1 MDDSKTQEGLEPV
14 VENIEETETE
24 ELSMEELLAQSD
36 MSLNIPRVGETRKGV
51 VASVSDDE
59 VLVSIGTKS
68 EGLIP
73 SRELSQLDEEDRA
86 KLVVGEE
93 LTVYVV
99 SPEGRSGTMILSL
112 QRAQEEGD
120 WSEAERLRDEKEA
133 YEGQIAGYNKGGLIV
148 KLGSLRGF
156 IPASQVSLTRRMSYQ
171 GDTPEQRWSAMTG
184 ENIMV
189 RVIEVDRQRRRL
201 ILSEKA
207 AVSESRESLKEK
219 LMEEIEIGEERK
231 GKVTSLAEFGAF
243 VNLQGADG
251 LVHLSEISWEHIKHP
266 NELLKVGDEVKVKI
280 ISLDRERKRIGL
292 SIRQCEN
299 DPWEEYVSD
308 YQVGQL
314 IEGEITR
321 ITKFGAF
328 AKIDDNIEG
337 LIHISELSDSRVEH
351 PKEVLTVGETMALRI
366 IKIDTERRRVG
377 LSVSKVDSM
386 KYSDLDMQMALDE
399 MGTNGKE
406 EAVDTE
412 AVVEESD
419 DAEALVETPVVEEA
433 AADETS
439 EETVEAEAT
448 EAAAE
453 ETVEVEE
460 TEAAAEETTEEAP
473 AVEEE
478 AEAEVEEE
486 VAAEETAEVET
497 TEDAAEETVEA
508 EATKEESPAVEEE
521 AEAEENAEE
530 SDDSESSDKE

>member
-1 MDDSKTQEGLEPV
+1 MDDSKAQEGLEPI
-14 VENIEETETE
+14 VEDVEEIEEE

-93 LTVYVV
+93 LTVFVV

-120 WSEAERLRDEKEA
+120 WSEAERLRDAKEA
-133 YEGQIAGYNKGGLIV
+133 YEGQIAGYNKGGLSV
-148 KLGSLRGF
+148 KLGTLRGF
-156 IPASQVSLTRRMSYQ
+156 VPASQVSLTRRMSYQ
-171 GDTPEQRWSAMTG
+171 GDTPEQRWSAMAG

-219 LMEEIEIGEERK
+219 LMEEIEIGELRK

-266 NELLKVGDEVKVKI
+266 NELLKVGDEVQVKI

-292 SIRQCEN
+292 SIRQCES
-299 DPWEEYVSD
+299 DPWEENVSE

-351 PKEVLTVGETMALRI
+351 PKEVLSVGETMALRI

-386 KYSDLDMQMALDE
+386 KYSDMDWKMALDE
-399 MGTNGKE
+399 MKE
-406 EAVDTE
+406 
-412 AVVEESD
+412 SGGD
-419 DAEALVETPVVEEA
+419 DAPVVEEA
-433 AADETS
+433 S
-439 EETVEAEAT
+439 GEETPI
-448 EAAAE
+448 
-453 ETVEVEE
+453 VEE
-460 TEAAAEETTEEAP
+460 TPAVEEVAEETTEEVVEE
-473 AVEEE
+473 AVEEV
-478 AEAEVEEE
+478 AEESTEEVVEE
-486 VAAEETAEVET
+486 
-497 TEDAAEETVEA
+497 
-508 EATKEESPAVEEE
+508 AVEE
-521 AEAEENAEE
+521 AAVEETEE
-530 SDDSESSDKE
+530 EKED

>member
-1 MDDSKTQEGLEPV
+1 MDHSNAQEGQEPI
-14 VENIEETETE
+14 VEKIEEAEFE

-36 MSLNIPRVGETRKGV
+36 MSLNIPRVGETRTGM

-73 SRELSQLDEEDRA
+73 SRELSQLDEEERA

-93 LTVYVV
+93 ITVFIV

-112 QRAQEEGD
+112 QRAKEEGD
-120 WSEAERLRDEKEA
+120 WGDAEKLRDEKEVF
-133 YEGQIAGYNKGGLIV
+133 EGQIAGYNKGGLIV

-171 GDTPEQRWSAMTG
+171 GDTPEQRWSAMSG

-207 AVSESRESLKEK
+207 AVSESRETLKER

-266 NELLKVGDEVKVKI
+266 SELLKVGDEVSVKI
-280 ISLDRERKRIGL
+280 ISIDHERKRIGL

-299 DPWEEYVSD
+299 DPWSAYVED
-308 YQVGQL
+308 YKVGQL

-337 LIHISELSDSRVEH
+337 LIHISEISDKRIEH
-351 PKEVLTVGETMALRI
+351 PKEALEVGEVMALRI

-377 LSVSKVDSM
+377 LSVSKVESM
-386 KYSDLDMQMALDE
+386 KYSDMDWQMALAEIDVEAKPEADE
-399 MGTNGKE
+399 APAAE
-406 EAVDTE
+406 
-412 AVVEESD
+412 VE
-419 DAEALVETPVVEEA
+419 ETPVVEEA
-433 AADETS
+433 VAEVETEEAPVVEEAEEAVEEVAADAEA
-439 EETVEAEAT
+439 EVEA
-448 EAAAE
+448 
-453 ETVEVEE
+453 VEE
-460 TEAAAEETTEEAP
+460 APVVEEADAETTDEEAVEEVAADAEADVEEAPVEEADAETTEEETTEE
-473 AVEEE
+473 
-478 AEAEVEEE
+478 
-486 VAAEETAEVET
+486 
-497 TEDAAEETVEA
+497 
-508 EATKEESPAVEEE
+508 
-521 AEAEENAEE
+521 
-530 SDDSESSDKE
+530 

>member
-1 MDDSKTQEGLEPV
+1 MDQSNAQEGQEPI
-14 VENIEETETE
+14 IEENEEAEFE
-24 ELSMEELLAQSD
+24 ELSMEALLAQSD
-36 MSLNIPRVGETRKGV
+36 ISLNIPRVGETRTGMI
-51 VASVSDDE
+51 ASVSDDE

-73 SRELSQLDEEDRA
+73 SRELSQLEEEERA

-93 LTVYVV
+93 ITVFIV

-112 QRAQEEGD
+112 QRAKEEGD
-120 WSEAERLRDEKEA
+120 WGEAERLRDAKEV

-207 AVSESRESLKEK
+207 AVSESRETLKER
-219 LMEEIEIGEERK
+219 LMEEIDIGEVRT

-292 SIRQCEN
+292 SIRQCES
-299 DPWEEYVSD
+299 DPWEEYVAD
-308 YQVGQL
+308 YKVGQL

-328 AKIDDNIEG
+328 AKVDDNIEG
-337 LIHISELSDSRVEH
+337 LIHISEISDKRIEH
-351 PKEVLTVGETMALRI
+351 PKEVLEVGDVMALRI

-377 LSVSKVDSM
+377 LSVSKVESM
-386 KYSDLDMQMALDE
+386 KYSDMDWQMALAE
-399 MGTNGKE
+399 MN
-406 EAVDTE
+406 
-412 AVVEESD
+412 SD
-419 DAEALVETPVVEEA
+419 GEKA
-433 AADETS
+433 
-439 EETVEAEAT
+439 
-448 EAAAE
+448 
-453 ETVEVEE
+453 
-460 TEAAAEETTEEAP
+460 EAP
-473 AVEEE
+473 AVEE
-478 AEAEVEEE
+478 
-486 VAAEETAEVET
+486 
-497 TEDAAEETVEA
+497 
-508 EATKEESPAVEEE
+508 PVEEE
-521 AEAEENAEE
+521 AEKETTDEAEVVEEAADDVVEETAEEAVVEE
-530 SDDSESSDKE
+530 TDDSETSVDEETADEAVEEETTDEAVVEETAEEVVEETTDEAEEETVEEVVEETTDEAEEETTDEDAEEETTDEAVEEETTEE

>member
-1 MDDSKTQEGLEPV
+1 MDHSNAQEGQEPI
-14 VENIEETETE
+14 VEKNEEAEFE
-24 ELSMEELLAQSD
+24 ELSMEALLAQSD
-36 MSLNIPRVGETRKGV
+36 VSLNIPRVGETRTGMI
-51 VASVSDDE
+51 ASVADDE

-73 SRELSQLDEEDRA
+73 SRELSQLDEEERA

-93 LTVYVV
+93 ITVFIV

-112 QRAQEEGD
+112 QRAKEEGD
-120 WSEAERLRDEKEA
+120 WGDAEKLRDDKEV

-207 AVSESRESLKEK
+207 AVSESRETLKDR
-219 LMEEIEIGEERK
+219 LMDEIDIGEVRT

-280 ISLDRERKRIGL
+280 ISLDRERRRIGL
-292 SIRQCEN
+292 SIRQCES
-299 DPWEEYVSD
+299 DPWEDYVAG
-308 YQVGQL
+308 YKVGQL

-328 AKIDDNIEG
+328 AKVDENIEG
-337 LIHISELSDSRVEH
+337 LIHISEISDKRIEN
-351 PKEVLTVGETMALRI
+351 PKEVLEVGEVLALRI

-377 LSVSKVDSM
+377 LSVSKVESM
-386 KYSDLDMQMALDE
+386 KYSDIDWQMTMAE
-399 MGTNGKE
+399 MEKNSE
-406 EAVDTE
+406 EKAAD
-412 AVVEESD
+412 
-419 DAEALVETPVVEEA
+419 VVEEA
-433 AADETS
+433 ADVVEEAVEKTVEVVEEVV
-439 EETVEAEAT
+439 EETVEEVVEEAV
-448 EAAAE
+448 E
-453 ETVEVEE
+453 ETVE
-460 TEAAAEETTEEAP
+460 EATEEA
-473 AVEEE
+473 EE
-478 AEAEVEEE
+478 
-486 VAAEETAEVET
+486 
-497 TEDAAEETVEA
+497 
-508 EATKEESPAVEEE
+508 
-521 AEAEENAEE
+521 
-530 SDDSESSDKE
+530 